1 MGGRLYPGGRRERGG
16 QLSGVHLQRWTRWGQ
31 EMAGQ
36 WAVWQRATL
45 GISGTGLGLGGR
57 RARGR
62 EAWRSLQSI
71 RREGPGAAGPS
82 ARPPPSSPAQPAWVC
97 GRGRPE
103 GAGEASLALRRPET
117 LRSPS
122 PGTDWTLRLPLS
134 QRCTQCL
141 QERQGSRSDS
151 ARGLP
156 PPWRCLC
163 ALLTKDGA
171 CWKERSGA
179 MDTGSRSLP
188 ETKGTA
194 RRGQGGAS
202 GGCL

>member
-1 MGGRLYPGGRRERGG
+1 MSGRKWGGGFIQEGGGKGEVSCQVSIYRGGRVGGRRWQDSG
-16 QLSGVHLQRWTRWGQ
+16 QC
-31 EMAGQ
+31 
-36 WAVWQRATL
+36 
-45 GISGTGLGLGGR
+45 
-57 RARGR
+57 GR
-62 EAWRSLQSI
+62 E
-71 RREGPGAAGPS
+71 
-82 ARPPPSSPAQPAWVC
+82 RPLGSPAQGSGWGAGGHEEGRRGEACRAFGERAQGPRGPRHAHRPAAQPSL
-97 GRGRPE
+97 RGC
-103 GAGEASLALRRPET
+103 AGEASLALRRPET